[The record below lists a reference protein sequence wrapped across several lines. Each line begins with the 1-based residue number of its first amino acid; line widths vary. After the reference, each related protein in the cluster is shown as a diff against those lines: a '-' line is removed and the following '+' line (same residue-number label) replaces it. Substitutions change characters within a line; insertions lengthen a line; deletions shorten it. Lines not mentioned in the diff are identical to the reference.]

1 MDDALQVVVDMNANM
16 WAAVKHALQDLT
28 EEEAHWRPLPQA
40 NTISVIVR
48 HLRIEAE
55 WHLHS
60 LEHGEPMPTIAVPP
74 SQEALAAVSDDF
86 EEELQDPGAV
96 LHAVFGDPPT
106 TTLSTLRERTATA
119 YGKVSEREGG
129 TYFLGY
135 HHATHLAMHCGQIR
149 AIRNLYCKTRG
160 KPARFVPENPTYRS

>member
-1 MDDALQVVVDMNANM
+1 MVDALQVVVDMNANM

-86 EEELQDPGAV
+86 EENFKTLEQFCTRFLEI
-96 LHAVFGDPPT
+96 LRT